1 MVHKE
6 LTTYSIEEVGGG
18 GGMFQILEK
27 STFHTQGFIPI
38 KPQNSQRSTVKDS
51 VEHGL
56 RPSEEGRKFSQ
67 KA

>member
-1 MVHKE
+1 MMHKE
-6 LTTYSIEEVGGG
+6 LKTYKIEGVGG

-56 RPSEEGRKFSQ
+56 RRSEEGRKISQ